1 MELVKVTQNKL
12 MKENR
17 SLKKRVDMMQ
27 SQMREIYDILVEEKV
42 GAPILIYP
50 HSSRNQIP

>member
-1 MELVKVTQNKL
+1 

>member
-1 MELVKVTQNKL
+1 

-27 SQMREIYDILVEEKV
+27 SQMREIYDILVEEKA

-50 HSSRNQIP
+50 HSSRNPIS